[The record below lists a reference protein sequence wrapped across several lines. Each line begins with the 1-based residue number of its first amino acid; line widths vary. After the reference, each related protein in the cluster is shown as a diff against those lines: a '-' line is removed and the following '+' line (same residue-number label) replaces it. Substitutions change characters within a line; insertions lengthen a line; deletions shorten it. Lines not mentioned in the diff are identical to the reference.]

1 MCDPSVD
8 YYVYSSQLSC
18 QSLEKSKMN
27 QSNSAIRTLAVDIG
41 GSGIKVMVLDIEGNP
56 LGDRQRLKTPK
67 PAKPEEVIDTILT
80 LAKSQEFDRISVGF
94 PGVVQN
100 GLIKTAVNL
109 DQDWLNYD
117 LATSLTQ
124 LLAKPVKVAN
134 DADIQGFGAIKGSGL
149 ELVITLGTGFGSAL
163 FINGKLVPNL
173 EMGHHPFRKGE
184 TYEEQLGRAALEKEG
199 KKKWN
204 SRLEKAIYQLDHLFN
219 YDALYIGGGETK
231 NIKFELPYNTQVIP
245 NISGLLGGIKLW
257 IT

>member
-1 MCDPSVD
+1 MNESN
-8 YYVYSSQLSC
+8 
-18 QSLEKSKMN
+18 KS
-27 QSNSAIRTLAVDIG
+27 IRTLAVDIG
-41 GSGIKVMVLDIEGNP
+41 GSGIKVMVLDVEGNP
-56 LGDRQRLKTPK
+56 LSPRERLKTPQ

-80 LAKSQEFDRISVGF
+80 LAKAQEFDRASVGF

-109 DQDWLNYD
+109 DEDWLNYD

-124 LLAKPVKVAN
+124 LLSKPVKVAN
-134 DADIQGFGAIKGSGL
+134 DADIQGFGAIEGKGV
-149 ELVITLGTGFGSAL
+149 ELAITLGTGFGSAL

-204 SRLEKAIYQLDHLFN
+204 TRLEKAIACLEHLFN

-231 NIKFELPYNTQVIP
+231 NIKFDLPQNAQIVP
-245 NISGLLGGIKLW
+245 NISGLLGGIRLW
-257 IT
+257 TNE